1 MPGSVFIPFHFFEV
15 AANWLTHSELDPV
28 GKIPEFKVCAVKVE
42 PLSTSTGVSEE
53 AAAAAP

>member
-15 AANWLTHSELDPV
+15 AANRLTHSELDPI

-42 PLSTSTGVSEE
+42 PLTVSSGLSEESTS
-53 AAAAAP
+53 AAV